1 MRSDRLAS
9 SVSLSSNSPAPYS
22 PSSPAIDLT
31 PGNEELAKL
40 SRPAYLRSFTPLLE
54 IFNKTEHKSCRG
66 LSTFSRV
73 VARAEDE
80 FTRKKGAE
88 RFSIG
93 GEASRTATDFNITP
107 MHVVSGSESGTP
119 EDSVAKMR
127 MDEDLLKGSE
137 SPTRTPKHKHLAD
150 QVMGKHQRTGSVGA
164 ERHSSS
170 DSEALERAT
179 MSPRDEIGSA
189 APSQLEREET
199 YHKGEMYRLM
209 DAYKLK
215 PYFYELRGQ
224 ELYVYRKE
232 NDETHKDMYFL
243 GGGVFLRR
251 RGRPHHRQ
259 VSPPLTT

>member
-9 SVSLSSNSPAPYS
+9 SVSLASSSPAPYS

-54 IFNKTEHKSCRG
+54 IFSKTEHKSCRG

-88 RFSIG
+88 RFSLG
-93 GEASRTATDFNITP
+93 GEGSRTATDFNITP
-107 MHVVSGSESGTP
+107 MHLVGGKDSGST
-119 EDSVAKMR
+119 EDAIAKLKQ
-127 MDEDLLKGSE
+127 EEELLKGSE
-137 SPTRTPKHKHLAD
+137 SPTRTPKHKHVAG
-150 QVMGKHQRTGSVGA
+150 QVLGSHVRTGSVGSQ
-164 ERHSSS
+164 RHNSS
-170 DSEALERAT
+170 DSDALERAT

-215 PYFYELRGQ
+215 PYFYELRG
-224 ELYVYRKE
+224 
-232 NDETHKDMYFL
+232 
-243 GGGVFLRR
+243 
-251 RGRPHHRQ
+251 
-259 VSPPLTT
+259 

>member
-1 MRSDRLAS
+1 MSLA
-9 SVSLSSNSPAPYS
+9 SNSPAPYS

-88 RFSIG
+88 RLSLG
-93 GEASRTATDFNITP
+93 GEASKTATDFNITP
-107 MHVVSGSESGTP
+107 MHIVAGSESG
-119 EDSVAKMR
+119 EDSATAKVR
-127 MDEDLLKGSE
+127 FDEELLKGSE
-137 SPTRTPKHKHLAD
+137 SPTRTPKHKHLAG
-150 QVMGKHQRTGSVGA
+150 QVMGRDPRSGSVG
-164 ERHSSS
+164 RHSSS

-215 PYFYELRGQ
+215 PYVYELRGQ
-224 ELYVYRKE
+224 ELYV
-232 NDETHKDMYFL
+232 
-243 GGGVFLRR
+243 
-251 RGRPHHRQ
+251 
-259 VSPPLTT
+259 